1 MTQLIE
7 SMESDLTRRTKKK
20 VKNTVNKKTPN
31 EVLQKE
37 RKILENCKLL
47 LEDCSNRNSGF
58 SNRQQQKVQTL
69 TDMRMKLLKE
79 IELTDNQLNNMAS

>member
-1 MTQLIE
+1 M
-7 SMESDLTRRTKKK
+7 
-20 VKNTVNKKTPN
+20 
-31 EVLQKE
+31 
-37 RKILENCKLL
+37 ENCKLL

-79 IELTDNQLNNMAS
+79 IELTDNQLNNMASTEQFMDPDEE